1 MSTPTTDHNLLF
13 GVLALQADFLTPT
26 QFVEACSLWATQKSI
41 ALAEL
46 LVQRGW
52 LTADDRAD
60 VERLLVRK
68 IAKHG
73 GNVQA
78 GLAEVTTDSVRN
90 ALAGVPDAEVQASMA
105 PPEPPGNLLIST
117 VALIGEQTSDRYTIT
132 RLHATGGIGR
142 VWLARDGA
150 LGRDVALKELRPDRS
165 QDAVAARF
173 LKEARITGQLEH
185 PGIVPVYELG
195 HRPSDNQPF
204 YTMRFVRGRTLREAI
219 KAYHQ
224 KREEKTL
231 GPLDFRD
238 LLTAF
243 LGVCNAIGYAHS
255 RGVIHRDL
263 KPANVV
269 LGDYGEV
276 MVLDWGLAKVVADGP
291 EADST
296 EPPLREQPAAGENP
310 TIQGQVL
317 GTPAYMAPEQADGRL
332 DQIDNRTDIYG
343 LGAVLYEILTG
354 HPPFDGQNTEDVLN
368 HVRHLTPLRPRTRVR
383 ETPLPLEAVCLKC
396 LHKRPA
402 DRYATTKELAADIQR
417 FLADEPVSA
426 YREPVVVRARRW
438 ARRHRTLVSSGVV
451 ALLVAVPILVTG
463 LVLLQQSGKRERE
476 ARERAQ
482 ANYHRALQSG
492 DLMAGELARGVR
504 PVAGTQRKTVIEIL
518 DRASQVYDDLL
529 SDPSPP
535 REALEGRGR
544 TLVLF
549 AELYRET
556 NQSERAKEAANR
568 AIAVYDRLLTDQP
581 GEPSYRIGR
590 GTARHRRAWVLY
602 DQGYYAESLIE
613 FRACVQE
620 LEECHAEDDPH
631 VAATTL
637 GSAHTFS
644 GNLYLSLGNH
654 AEARKHYAKGFG
666 LRQRGVAAN
675 PTDPDIRSGLGLSLE
690 KYGAFLFLAGT
701 RDKPAT
707 LAMTAYAGTS
717 AVFLV
722 ESEKEEARN
731 MMRRACRENETLARA
746 DPWNSELHLHWIR
759 SLNTLAQ
766 NLTEGKE
773 EKKRVLDEA
782 RTIADRFARVDPEH
796 ITWQREAYRAE
807 HLRKELEAADWTSL
821 TREERAKMYRGQ
833 LDVSE
838 AIVAATIARNRVD
851 PDNYLWL
858 ADTANLEARGADSC
872 LSLLRFVD
880 DPGDLLQLARSRVT
894 SSLADYDRVLQ
905 RCPDNQDWRM
915 GKIYALYI
923 KALVEAANDQHAAAF
938 VAHWNYLTEAVSRD
952 QQMVKRY
959 PGDPLWTRALKRDYS
974 GFVFGFTPSGQG
986 KYWPDVAAERGV
998 VDALL
1003 ACCRAVANQTT
1014 DIPEE
1019 FRESYGIARRM
1030 GRKHLEQVDK
1040 QGLLPAE
1047 GKDLLAR
1054 LQD

>member
-1 MSTPTTDHNLLF
+1 MSTPSTDRNLLF
-13 GVLALQADFLTPT
+13 GVLALQADFLTPA
-26 QFVEACSLWATQKSI
+26 QFVEACSLWATQKSTE
-41 ALAEL
+41 LAEL

-60 VERLLVRK
+60 VERLLARK
-68 IAKHG
+68 VAKHG
-73 GNVQA
+73 GNLQA
-78 GLAEVTTDSVRN
+78 GLVEVTTDDVRN
-90 ALAGVPDAEVQASMA
+90 SLAAVPDVDVQSSVA
-105 PPEPPGNLLIST
+105 PPEPSGNLLIST
-117 VALIGEQTSDRYTIT
+117 VALVGDQNSDRYTIT

-150 LGRDVALKELRPDRS
+150 LGRDVALKELRPDRTQAAIS
-165 QDAVAARF
+165 ARF

-195 HRPSDNQPF
+195 HRPADNQPF

-243 LGVCNAIGYAHS
+243 LGICNAIGYAHS

-291 EADST
+291 DADST
-296 EPPLREQPAAGENP
+296 EPPLREQPEAGENP
-310 TIQGQVL
+310 TLQGQVL

-343 LGAVLYEILTG
+343 LGAILYEILTG
-354 HPPFDGQNTEDVLN
+354 RPPFDGQSTEDVLN
-368 HVRHLTPLRPRTRVR
+368 HVRHLAPDRPRALLR

-426 YREPVVVRARRW
+426 YREPLLVQARRW

-463 LVLLQQSGKRERE
+463 LVLLQRSGQRERE

-504 PVAGTQRKTVIEIL
+504 PVAGTQRKTVIAIL
-518 DRASQVYDDLL
+518 DRASQVYDELL

-535 REALEGRGR
+535 REALEGQGR

-556 NQSERAKEAANR
+556 NQSERGKAAANR

-581 GEPSYRIGR
+581 GDTSYRIGR
-590 GTARHRRAWVLY
+590 ATARHRVAWILY
-602 DQGYYAESLIE
+602 DQGFYAESLTE
-613 FRACVQE
+613 FRACIQE

-631 VAATTL
+631 LAATTL
-637 GSAHTFS
+637 GSAYTFS

-654 AEARKHYAKGFG
+654 AEARKHYEKGYA
-666 LRQRGVAAN
+666 LRKRGQEIN
-675 PTDPDIRSGLGLSLE
+675 PNDPEIRSGLGISLE
-690 KYGAFLFLAGT
+690 KYGVFLVAAGA

-707 LAMTAYAGTS
+707 RAMTGLAGVGG
-717 AVFLV
+717 ALLV
-722 ESEKEEARN
+722 AAEKEKGQDMMRQAPREYEALARN
-731 MMRRACRENETLARA
+731 
-746 DPWNSELHLHWIR
+746 DPWNSELNLHWIR
-759 SLNTLAQ
+759 SLNTLSQ
-766 NLTEGKE
+766 TVSEKE
-773 EKKRVLDEA
+773 EKKRYLDAA

-796 ITWQREAYRAE
+796 IIWQREAYREE
-807 HLRKELEAADWTSL
+807 HVRKELEVADWTFL
-821 TREERAKMYRGQ
+821 TREERAKLYRAQ
-833 LDVSE
+833 LDLSE
-838 AIVAATIARNRVD
+838 AIIAATVARNRVD
-851 PDNYLWL
+851 PENYLWL
-858 ADTANLEARGADSC
+858 ADTANMEARGADSC
-872 LSLLRFVD
+872 LSLARFVD
-880 DPGDLLQLARSRVT
+880 DPADLLQLARTRIT

-905 RCPDNQDWRM
+905 RSPDDQDWRT
-915 GKIYALYI
+915 GKIYALWV
-923 KALVEAANDQHAAAF
+923 KGLVESASGHHAAAY
-938 VAHWNYLTEAVSRD
+938 VAHWNYLTEAVSRP
-952 QQMVKRY
+952 QQMLKRY
-959 PGDPLWTRALKRDYS
+959 PNDPLWAKEMNRVSIAFL
-974 GFVFGFTPSGQG
+974 FGFTPSLQG
-986 KYWPDVAAERGV
+986 KYWPEVAREPGV

-1003 ACCRAVANQTT
+1003 ACCRVVANQPA
-1014 DIPEE
+1014 DFPEE
-1019 FRESYGIARRM
+1019 ARESHGIAR
-1030 GRKHLEQVDK
+1030 GTCRKYLEELDK
-1040 QGLLPAE
+1040 QGLLPPE
-1047 GKDLLAR
+1047 GRELLAR
-1054 LQD
+1054 LQP